1 MIGEDLEVHHHI
13 LHGEIAPL
21 LGDGRI
27 VDQEAEVI
35 LGEGRGVE
43 ADLGLE
49 DILTDDTNGIV
60 GVDRGPEATE
70 ESLGPDPDLDQGQ
83 EIARVR
89 NGGRNPEVTD
99 RGVRVKQ
106 GSVDLGVEA
115 NQSIRSLGANLGI
128 VG

>member
-49 DILTDDTNGIV
+49 DILIDDTNAIV
-60 GVDRGPEATE
+60 EVDRGPEATE
-70 ESLGPDPDLDQGQ
+70 ENLGPDPDRDQGQ

>member
-49 DILTDDTNGIV
+49 DILTDDTNAIV
-60 GVDRGPEATE
+60 EVDRGPEATG
-70 ESLGPDPDLDQGQ
+70 ESLGPDLDQGQ